1 MSNMH
6 EIKERIKSVSD
17 IKKITNAMYLISSSK
32 LKKARKDLDATKPYF
47 EKLLY
52 AMRSILSR
60 VPEEADELVFFDE
73 RPNIPPEKRSQL
85 IIVITSDKGMCG
97 AYNHNVIQKAE
108 SMISDTGMNLLSV
121 MGQSGR
127 MYFRKLDKRENVILD
142 KNFFYTSQNP
152 TLYRARSIAEEV
164 MDCFQKGK
172 ADDVYI
178 VYTNMN
184 SSSEYE
190 VRVQQILPLDASHFV
205 KSGND
210 ITRHH
215 EAEFY
220 PDIKAVMR
228 HLIPNFMKGL
238 IYGAMV
244 ESFCSEQQAR
254 MSAMDSATA
263 SAKDMLHTLSLQYNR
278 ARQAAITQEI
288 TEICSGSEAQNSGG
302 NF

>member
-32 LKKARKDLDATKPYF
+32 LKKARKDLDATEPYF
-47 EKLLY
+47 DKLLY

-60 VPEEADELVFFDE
+60 VPDEADELVFFD
-73 RPNIPPEKRSQL
+73 RRTHIPPENRSKL
-85 IIVITSDKGMCG
+85 LIVITADKGMCG
-97 AYNHNVIQKAE
+97 AYNHNVIEKAE
-108 SMISDTGMNLLSV
+108 SMISKTGMNYLSV
-121 MGQSGR
+121 MGQVGR
-127 MYFRKLDKRENVILD
+127 MYFQRHDKKENVTLDKS
-142 KNFFYTSQNP
+142 FFYTTQNP
-152 TLYRARSIAEEV
+152 TLYRARSIAEEI
-164 MDCFQKGK
+164 MERFQKGEV
-172 ADDVYI
+172 DDVYV
-178 VYTNMN
+178 VYTDMK
-184 SSSEYE
+184 SSSEFE
-190 VRVQQILPLDASHFV
+190 VRVQQILPLDVTHFV
-205 KSGND
+205 KSDKD
-210 ITRHH
+210 ITKHH

-220 PDIKAVMR
+220 PNIEAVMR

-254 MSAMDSATA
+254 MSAMDSATT

-288 TEICSGSEAQNSGG
+288 TEICSGSEAQSSGG